1 MKCTL
6 ISLLLYLTY
15 ELLLLPPENLE
26 RKIYTAVGTGHSARF
41 GYDQG
46 SAFQCNF
53 SKLRKLEVSKN
64 IIINFSMNKEF
75 DKKIVIEVSNN
86 ILIIY

>member
-1 MKCTL
+1 ML
-6 ISLLLYLTY
+6 NNSNIMLNNY
-15 ELLLLPPENLE
+15 
-26 RKIYTAVGTGHSARF
+26 YTAVTINYVVWKLWIIIIRRF

-46 SAFQCNF
+46 SAFQCKF
-53 SKLRKLEVSKN
+53 SILSKLEVSKN

-86 ILIIY
+86 IVIIY